1 MSKIIQKPV
10 LSRAS
15 RKYLYCVAPML
26 MLTACAG
33 MQFAGDAAN
42 PIAELDAISA
52 SLSPSEREALK
63 RVYREGERNA
73 VLNFNELGIAA
84 LEAQHFSVA
93 ELAFNES
100 IQRIEKIYANDANAK
115 KAKSVFAA
123 ERVKD
128 FKGEPYERAMAY
140 YYRGLLYARAGD
152 YQNARASFL
161 SADYQDTV
169 AEKEEYQGD
178 FGLMNYLAAWSSSC
192 DGDKPKAMDL
202 LKSGIQ
208 KDSSIGA
215 LSAVKPMLYIFEAGQ
230 GPMKGTA
237 GKQKEVLTFSPR
249 AGAIDIPQPIAS
261 TKNGAATW
269 VKSGDVV
276 YQALTRGGRPI
287 QGIMNGKAQMK
298 EGTEVAGGAMLQ
310 VGMQSAL
317 FGALGGNDSMAS
329 AGSAM
334 AGLGALISIVSN
346 AMVATADTREWVSLP
361 EAVYL
366 YEESVLPANSTSVKT
381 QFTSSSGGGGE
392 AVMQYWGKQGSCA
405 VAWGRSRT
413 NQIDQDNRKLEVSNK
428 PRDDNFRKEL
438 IQKLA
443 SQESKPL

>member
-10 LSRAS
+10 LSSAS
-15 RKYLYCVAPML
+15 RKYLYCMAPML

-33 MQFAGDAAN
+33 MQVGGDTAK

-84 LEAQHFSVA
+84 LEAQHFSMA
-93 ELAFNES
+93 ELSFDEA
-100 IQRIEKIYANDANAK
+100 IQRIERIYANDANAK

-140 YYRGLLYARAGD
+140 YYRGLLHARAGD

-208 KDSSIGA
+208 KDPSIGA
-215 LSAVKPMLYIFEAGQ
+215 LSAVKPMLYIFETGQ

-237 GKQKEVLTFSPR
+237 GKQREVLTFSPR
-249 AGAIDIPQPIAS
+249 AGAIDIPKPIAS
-261 TKNGAATW
+261 TKNGSATW

-298 EGTEVAGGAMLQ
+298 EGTEVAGGAMLE
-310 VGMQSAL
+310 VGTQSAL
-317 FGALGGNDSMAS
+317 LGAFAGNDSMAS

-334 AGLGALISIVSN
+334 AGLGALISLVSN

-366 YEESVLPANSTSVKT
+366 YEESVLPATSTLAKT
-381 QFTSSSGGGGE
+381 QFISSSGGGGE

-443 SQESKPL
+443 SQETKS